1 MKTNKDKEINKNI
14 ADLAETASLGRK
26 KMTDESQQ
34 EYNFMGTLQNWTTE
48 DEQEAKVKEIEKAT
62 KVEVNHVKEAENH
75 NHGQW
80 DRK

>member
-1 MKTNKDKEINKNI
+1 MKTNKEKEIDKNI

-34 EYNFMGTLQNWTTE
+34 EYNFMGNLQSWTTA